1 MSPKRSLKRFLRRTK
16 PDRLSEAQRD
26 RIAAKR
32 IAKFSGPSH
41 EHAHEATAQQL
52 EARDH
57 ARLRALRKRQGRS

>member
-1 MSPKRSLKRFLRRTK
+1 MSPKHSLKRFLRRTK

-32 IAKFSGPSH
+32 IAKFGPSP
-41 EHAHEATAQQL
+41 EHAHEATPQQL